1 MSIRRPKSAL
11 CHASR
16 QIELANKRGERHVGL
31 AAEALERR
39 REAIRRARDD
49 KKAAQRSQAAG

>member
-1 MSIRRPKSAL
+1 MRQ
-11 CHASR
+11 R